1 LGQANSTKRQ
11 SVPKGRSWDV
21 GTPEDESAEDE
32 DSGIEEDGSN
42 KEMSPLDDKEIVE
55 PAFHDKVAP
64 LTVGAALKRP
74 DDTLFNQSSRP
85 RKRRKADKASWRERL
100 EEARGKP
107 AEDASDDRSDSSDS
121 ISSMSD
127 ESEYS
132 DWGGITNNDQPD
144 GVLEDRHVSQLR
156 NDDSESE
163 SSNSEVESESETE
176 GSSSAEDDSQDNA
189 EQIRQQ
195 AKGFTIWARQ
205 QSGFGETISNI
216 NSLPQLTDE
225 QKKAISAAR
234 ESEAISL
241 VPQQEPTEVQQVCQF

>member
-11 SVPKGRSWDV
+11 SIPKGRSWDV
-21 GTPEDESAEDE
+21 GTPEDESAED
-32 DSGIEEDGSN
+32 SGTEENGSN
-42 KEMSPLDDKEIVE
+42 KEVSPLDDKEIVE

-64 LTVGAALKRP
+64 STVGAALKRP

-85 RKRRKADKASWRERL
+85 RKRRKADKTSWRERL

-107 AEDASDDRSDSSDS
+107 AEDASDEGSDSSDS

-127 ESEYS
+127 DSEYS
-132 DWGGITNNDQPD
+132 DWGGISSNDQPD
-144 GVLEDRHVSQLR
+144 GDLEDRHASQPR
-156 NDDSESE
+156 NDDSESD
-163 SSNSEVESESETE
+163 SSHSEVESESNTQ
-176 GSSSAEDDSQDNA
+176 GSSSAEDDSEENA
-189 EQIRQQ
+189 EQVRQQ

-216 NSLPQLTDE
+216 NSLPRLTDE

-234 ESEAISL
+234 ESEEISL
-241 VPQQEPTEVQQVCQF
+241 LPQQEPTEVQQVCQF

>member
-1 LGQANSTKRQ
+1 MGQAKSTKRQ
-11 SVPKGRSWDV
+11 SIPKGRSWDV
-21 GTPEDESAEDE
+21 GTPEDESAED
-32 DSGIEEDGSN
+32 SGLEENGSN
-42 KEMSPLDDKEIVE
+42 KEVSTQDDKEIVE
-55 PAFHDKVAP
+55 PTFHDKVAP

-74 DDTLFNQSSRP
+74 DDTVFNQSSRP

-107 AEDASDDRSDSSDS
+107 SEDASNEASDSSGS

-127 ESEYS
+127 DSEYS
-132 DWGGITNNDQPD
+132 DWGGISSNDPPY
-144 GVLEDRHVSQLR
+144 GVLEDRHVSQPR
-156 NDDSESE
+156 NDDSDSE
-163 SSNSEVESESETE
+163 SSHSEVESESNSE
-176 GSSSAEDDSQDNA
+176 GSSSAEDDSQENT
-189 EQIRQQ
+189 EHVRQQ

-234 ESEAISL
+234 ESEEISSL
-241 VPQQEPTEVQQVCQF
+241 PQQEPAEVQPVCYF